1 MAGSI
6 MEAVDIAE
14 DFEVITEEQAKE
26 AATGDLIPTGTYEGV
41 MLSATPKVSDNEN
54 SVFFGKRTYWT
65 CVELYVDG
73 VPRKHWFSLA
83 AVQVHNAEG
92 KLRGESKLGAQL
104 AKATS
109 TVGQPFNH
117 AIDAAKVT
125 RLRYRVRLS
134 PEKGQYEARNWTDA
148 ISPVVLS

>member
-1 MAGSI
+1 MTDALMDS
-6 MEAVDIAE
+6 VDLAE
-14 DFEVITEEQAKE
+14 EFEVITEDQAKE

-41 MLSATPKVSDNEN
+41 LLSANGKTVDRETSPY
-54 SVFFGKRTYWT
+54 FGKRTYWT

-73 VPRKHWFSLA
+73 VPRKHWFSVA
-83 AVQVHNAEG
+83 AAQVHVEG

-104 AKATS
+104 AKATG
-109 TVGQPFNH
+109 TIGQPFNH
-117 AIDAAKVT
+117 ALDAAKVT

-134 PEKGQYEARNWTDA
+134 PEKGQYDARNWTDA